1 VSIKLLVVVDHI
13 GKDIKNGTWEFA
25 YKFAKYASESIDVTI
40 ITFRPDNMSELPEY
54 EEEDNLKIY
63 RFDKGKLFIPT
74 IRKISHDI
82 AFVHTTKSFA
92 VYRVSIGLKKKPI
105 ISMIQGT
112 SYLERLINVMGKDL
126 KYYALRLFEIY
137 RIATSDAL
145 FFASKYMMFNSVRDF
160 AAFRKSTYLPLAV
173 DYPVKKLIISK
184 EEIHIK
190 KMIEEDLKNGY
201 KIIFCIRR
209 IVSRTGVLHL
219 VDMMNFLKDYNVK
232 LYLGGTGTHLEAL
245 KNKVEENGLSD
256 RIKVLG
262 FISDEAKNWIYRRSY
277 LSIVPTRTLEGF
289 CISMLESMNYG
300 CPPIVTPIGGMFEFM
315 KDNDL
320 LELVTS
326 GITAQQMAKKVEY
339 FIKDKGKRDLYSKKC
354 KEVAAKHNYDDITKR
369 FVLEMTYMLER
380 AGKLINFKDEVNSAI
395 VKRV

>member
-1 VSIKLLVVVDHI
+1 MSIKLLVVVDHI

-190 KMIEEDLKNGY
+190 KMIEDDIKKGY

-209 IVSRTGVLHL
+209 IVARTGVLNL
-219 VDMMNFLKDYNVK
+219 VEMMNYIDSPKVK
-232 LYLGGTGTHLEAL
+232 LYIAGTGSHIEELKAKVLEC
-245 KNKVEENGLSD
+245 GLSD
-256 RIKVLG
+256 RIVILG
-262 FISDEAKNWIYRRSY
+262 LVSDDAKFWIYSKSY
-277 LSIVPTRTLEGF
+277 LSIVPTLALEGF

-300 CPPIVTPIGGMFEFM
+300 CPPVVTPIGGMYEFM
-315 KDNDL
+315 VDNGLRSLVSIDTSPKQLAQTVNSL
-320 LELVTS
+320 LNDS
-326 GITAQQMAKKVEY
+326 GLREKLSKICRGTAQRHYYPEIVKNFLQEISYMME
-339 FIKDKGKRDLYSKKC
+339 KRDS
-354 KEVAAKHNYDDITKR
+354 
-369 FVLEMTYMLER
+369 
-380 AGKLINFKDEVNSAI
+380 LINFGK
-395 VKRV
+395 